1 MEAKNGKSIGRSIVK
16 RLGLRIIDI
25 YVIRKFLSTFFYSII
40 LIISIAV
47 IFDFSEKIDDFIEN
61 KAPIREVFLSYYLNF
76 IPYFAVLFSS
86 LFTFISVIYFTSK
99 MASNTEIIAILSH
112 GMSLSRLLRPYI
124 ISAAIIAALS
134 FLMSNYVIPEANR
147 KRLDFEEKYVHKRP
161 VSFDRRN
168 IHRQIEP
175 GIFIYFES
183 FSNWTMT
190 GYNFSIE
197 KFEDGEL
204 VSKLISDQ
212 ITWDSIAKKWNIY
225 RYYIR
230 DYDGLNETI
239 TEGPRIDTVLN
250 MHPTQF
256 MRRPNI
262 VEAMRISELNDFINE
277 ARMQGETNITIYEL
291 EKYKRVAF
299 PFATIIL
306 TVMGMT
312 VSCRKVRGGVGLH
325 LGAGLGLSFA
335 YILFMQ
341 FSSQF
346 AIGGSLPPMLAAWLP
361 NIIFSAVAFGL
372 YYTAPK

>member
-1 MEAKNGKSIGRSIVK
+1 MEKENGEGFGRSVIK
-16 RLGLRIIDI
+16 NLAPKIIDI
-25 YVIRKFLSTFFYSII
+25 YIIRKFLSTFFYSII

-61 KAPIREVFLSYYLNF
+61 KAPVNDIIFSYYLNF

-99 MASNTEIIAILSH
+99 MASNTEIIAILSS
-112 GMSLSRLLRPYI
+112 GMSLRRILRPYI
-124 ISAAIIAALS
+124 FSAVIIAFIS

-147 KRLDFEEKYVHKRP
+147 QRLDFEEKYVHKRP

-197 KFEDGEL
+197 KFEDGKL
-204 VSKLISDQ
+204 ISKLISDQ
-212 ITWDSIAKKWNIY
+212 ITWDSISNKWTIY

-230 DYDGLNETI
+230 EYDGMTETI

-250 MHPTQF
+250 LHPSQF
-256 MRRPNI
+256 SMRPNI
-262 VEAMRISELNDFINE
+262 VEAMSIKELDEFIEE
-277 ARMQGETNITIYEL
+277 AKMQGETNIIIYQL
-291 EKYKRVAF
+291 EKYKRYAL

-306 TVMGMT
+306 AVMGMS

-325 LGAGLGLSFA
+325 LGAGMALSFA
-335 YILFMQ
+335 YILFIQ

-346 AIGGSLPPMLAAWLP
+346 SIGGSLPPGIAVWLP
-361 NIIFSAVAFGL
+361 NILFTFIAFGL
-372 YYTAPK
+372 YYNAPK